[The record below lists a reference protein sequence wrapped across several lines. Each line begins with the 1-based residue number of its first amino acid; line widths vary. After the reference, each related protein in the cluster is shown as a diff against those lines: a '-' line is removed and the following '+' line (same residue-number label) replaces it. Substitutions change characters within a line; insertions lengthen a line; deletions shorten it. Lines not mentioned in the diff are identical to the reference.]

1 MGNHPSLES
10 KKETKRTGPVPFL
23 LPHETLSDYMY
34 QPGAKEEAMPE
45 IGAYRSQNLARGT
58 MVPIGNH
65 GDGVPVPGR
74 MNQSTLDFWTLNLPC
89 SEAFRGERIPIT
101 CLEAQST
108 MQDRRLLQLCVQSWP
123 GA

>member
-1 MGNHPSLES
+1 
-10 KKETKRTGPVPFL
+10 
-23 LPHETLSDYMY
+23 
-34 QPGAKEEAMPE
+34 
-45 IGAYRSQNLARGT
+45 
-58 MVPIGNH
+58 MVPIGIY
-65 GDGVPVPGR
+65 GDGVPVQGR